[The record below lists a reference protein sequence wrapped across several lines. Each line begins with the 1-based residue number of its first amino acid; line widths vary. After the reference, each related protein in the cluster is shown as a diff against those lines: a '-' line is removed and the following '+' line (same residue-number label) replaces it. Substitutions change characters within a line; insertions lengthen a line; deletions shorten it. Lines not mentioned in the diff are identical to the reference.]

1 MLTSNPWPAVL
12 VRLVG
17 GGLAFGFI
25 GLVTGQLL
33 ASLLAGA
40 AVLLVYNG
48 VQLYRLEYWLRRT
61 RKQTPPRAEG
71 IWGDVFDGLNRQQQ
85 RHRLRRR
92 RLAALLRRFRESAN
106 ALPDGAIVLNEY
118 GEMQWWNQVA
128 SRYLPLKWPQ
138 DQGQRIANLVR
149 HPDFAAY
156 LARADWSEPAKIPA
170 PQSSRRILEI
180 RLVPYGNEQQ
190 LLLARDVS
198 QIHRLE
204 TMRRDFVGNISHELR
219 TPLTVLRGMSEQ
231 MADMDTDDVDAD
243 ALARPLSLMGQQ
255 IERMSRLVDDLLMLS
270 RLETESP
277 DAEHMPVD
285 IPALLEGVTDEARTL
300 SDGRH
305 TISLTADQGLA
316 VRGDRDELRSAFS
329 NLLTNAIKYTEPGG
343 RIDVRWF
350 EAAGVA
356 CLAIADTGR
365 GIAPQHLPRLTERFY
380 RVDSGRS
387 TRDGGTGLGLA
398 IVKHVLSRHDARLEV
413 NSEPGVGSTFSCI
426 FPEPVREP
434 VPAPG
439 ADDRSG

>member
-1 MLTSNPWPAVL
+1 MLSSNPWPAAL
-12 VRLVG
+12 ARLLFG
-17 GGLAFGFI
+17 GAFFLLA
-25 GLVTGQLL
+25 GLVTGHLL
-33 ASLLAGA
+33 ASLLLGA
-40 AVLLVYNG
+40 ASLLVYNG
-48 VQLYRLEYWLRRT
+48 IQLYRLEYWLRRT
-61 RKQTPPRAEG
+61 RKQAPPGAEG
-71 IWGDVFDGLNRQQQ
+71 VWGDVFEGLNRQQQ

-92 RLAALLRRFRESAN
+92 RLAMLLRRFRESAN

-118 GEMQWWNQVA
+118 GEMQWWNQIA
-128 SRYLPLKWPQ
+128 ARYLPLNWPQ

-156 LARADWSEPAKIPA
+156 LVRADWSEPVKIPA
-170 PQSSRRILEI
+170 PQDSDRTLEI
-180 RLVPYGNEQQ
+180 RMVPYGNDQQ

-198 QIHRLE
+198 QVHRLE

-231 MADMDTDDVDAD
+231 MAEMALPEAD
-243 ALARPLSLMGQQ
+243 ALERPLGLMEQQ

-270 RLETESP
+270 RLETEAP
-277 DAEHMPVD
+277 EAEHM
-285 IPALLEGVTDEARTL
+285 ALDMSDLLTGIADEARTL

-305 TISLTADQGLA
+305 AITLTVDEALTI
-316 VRGDRDELRSAFS
+316 RGDRDELRSAFS

-398 IVKHVLSRHDARLEV
+398 IVKHVLSRHNARLEV

-426 FPEPVREP
+426 FPDPVREAQ
-434 VPAPG
+434 PASR
-439 ADDRSG
+439 ADDRGA